1 MFDVQEETLKN
12 GIKVATVKKD
22 TQMICIHCGIKIG
35 SIYEDESQ
43 KGISHFIEHMLF
55 KGTRSRNNE
64 QINIC
69 LENLGGEYDAYTDTT
84 NTVYSIAAL
93 DDELEHSLEIL
104 SDMLINSVFPKEELE
119 KEREVVLAEIRS
131 SKDDIEDYSFKKV
144 NEFAFDKSPLKYDT
158 IGDEKTVKKFKRQD
172 IVEFYNKYYVPNNC
186 YISIVSPFKHD
197 KVLSAV
203 YKYFEMWKFKQF
215 KRNEIIIEDNIPI
228 KKVSYRKNIEQST
241 IVYAFTF
248 NNITRD
254 QELVLRILNYKFGE
268 SANSILF
275 RKLRE
280 EKGLAYDIYTD
291 LTLQKYIKILY
302 IYTAVADENI
312 EEALK
317 TINFCINEIKN
328 EQISFD
334 NDTIWHMK
342 KVLKTAIAFTLED
355 SIDIGSYVLRQIIN
369 DEDVFKFINDIEK
382 LKYVKKEDIYSVAR
396 LVFNEPTIHIVKS
409 QK

>member
-1 MFDVQEETLKN
+1 MFDVQEKTLEN

-22 TQMICIHCGIKIG
+22 TKIACVNCGIKIG
-35 SIYEDESQ
+35 SIYENRQE

-55 KGTRSRNNE
+55 KGTSSRNNE
-64 QINIC
+64 QINTY
-69 LENLGGEYDAYTDTT
+69 LESIGGEYDAYTDST

-104 SDMLINSVFPKEELE
+104 SDMFINSVFPEKELE
-119 KEREVVLAEIRS
+119 KEREVILAEIRS

-144 NEFAFDKSPLKYDT
+144 NEFAFDKSPLKHDT
-158 IGDEKTVKKFKRQD
+158 IGDEETVLSFKRQD
-172 IVEFYNKYYVPNNC
+172 ILEFYNKYYVPNNC
-186 YISIVSPFKHD
+186 YISIVSPFDHD
-197 KVLSAV
+197 KVLKLV
-203 YKYFEMWKFKQF
+203 LKYFKGWKFKEF
-215 KRNEIIIEDNIPI
+215 KKNEIIIEDNIPV
-228 KKVSYRKNIEQST
+228 KKVSYRENIEQST

-248 NNITRD
+248 YNITKD
-254 QELVLRILNYKFGE
+254 QELVLKVLNYKFGE

-291 LTLQKYIKILY
+291 LTLQKYIKVLY

-317 TINFCINEIKN
+317 TIDNCIDEIKN
-328 EQISFD
+328 EKISFN
-334 NDTIWHMK
+334 NDTIQHMK

-355 SIDIGSYVLRQIIN
+355 SIDIGGYVLRQIIN
-369 DEDVFKFINDIEK
+369 HEDIFEFINDIEK
-382 LKYVKKEDIYSVAR
+382 LKYIKKEDIYNTAR
-396 LVFNEPTIHIVKS
+396 LVFNNPTIHIVKS